1 MRASEIMTELPK
13 LTLSERRRIL
23 ERIRE
28 LESEADILEAHRQ
41 MADESFQMLDAM
53 EAEDAR
59 NADLAL
65 SRQTNFAR

>member
-1 MRASEIMTELPK
+1 MSASEIMTELPK

-23 ERIRE
+23 ERIME

-41 MADESFQMLDAM
+41 MADETFQMLDVM

-59 NADLAL
+59 NAT
-65 SRQTNFAR
+65 R